1 MMSAAYRR
9 FAGMVSYLVAIGGL
23 AYSVLFVIAVKADSG
38 AAETASWALLMVGG
52 LLSTAVLVALYQL
65 LRDVE
70 AGFAMWGLLLGFVG
84 AAGSIIHGG
93 FELARVIPS
102 EVPLTLPAN
111 PVDPRGL
118 LTFGAAGV
126 GLTVLSALIRRIPAL
141 PSGLGALGIVLG
153 ILLVLVYLGR
163 LFIVDPNE
171 PVLLGLAAVTG
182 VLAHPAFFLWLGSS
196 LRRGAEHPGLSSPA
210 PDQA

>member
-1 MMSAAYRR
+1 MSAAYRR
-9 FAGMVSYLVAIGGL
+9 FAGMVSYLVAMGGL

-38 AAETASWALLMVGG
+38 AAETAGWALLMVGG
-52 LLSTAVLVALYQL
+52 LLSIAVLVALYRL
-65 LRDVE
+65 LRDVD

-126 GLTVLSALIRRIPAL
+126 GLAVLSALIRRSPAL
-141 PSGLGALGIVLG
+141 PSGLGGLGIALG

-171 PVLLGLAAVTG
+171 PILLGLAAVTG
-182 VLAHPAFFLWLGSS
+182 ALAHPAFFLWLGSS
-196 LRRGAEHPGLSSPA
+196 LRGAAERPGLSSPA
-210 PDQA
+210 PDRA